1 MGTISRNF
9 SFAEF
14 ERSATAKRY
23 GICNVID
30 SDEIREAVRE
40 LTQTVLQPLRDSTG
54 APVYIRSGY
63 RCPELNALIPGSSS
77 RSQHQKGEAA
87 DIKDFFRSSLWLARK
102 IVFLYLP
109 YDQLILYPTFVHV
122 SHKRGGPQRGQIL
135 YSSSYHGAKI

>member
-9 SFAEF
+9 NYKEF
-14 ERSATAKRY
+14 ERSDTAKRY
-23 GICNVID
+23 GISNVID
-30 SDEIREAVRE
+30 SDEVREAIKE
-40 LTQTVLQPLRDSTG
+40 LTMTVLQPLRDSTG
-54 APVYIRSGY
+54 APMYIRLGY

-87 DIKDFFRSSLWLARK
+87 DIKDLFRSSLWLARK
-102 IVFLYLP
+102 IVFLDLP

-122 SHKRGGPQRGQIL
+122 SHKKGGPQRGQIL